1 MRPRPVLIALTL
13 VVIAV
18 VLQTTLFA
26 PGRIQPFGVTPN
38 IVVLVLIACIRYLE
52 PEASLLLGFTAGLLM
67 DMLGGSPLGLWAM
80 SMTAVAYAGIKLRSR
95 ADDGPI
101 VLAVGV
107 FGLTFLGQLV
117 FVLVGT
123 LFGLGLIGDDQL
135 LRKLLLPGVYNVL
148 LAYPVFLVTRLAL
161 RFQQRSWVL

>member
-13 VVIAV
+13 IVVAV

-26 PGRIQPFGVTPN
+26 AGNIQPFGVAPN
-38 IVVLVLIACIRYLE
+38 LVVLVLIGCVRYLE
-52 PEASLLLGFTAGLLM
+52 PEASILVGFTAGLLM
-67 DMLGGSPLGLWAM
+67 DMLAGSPLGLWAM
-80 SMTAVAYAGIKLRSR
+80 SLTAVAYAGVKLRPR

-123 LFGLGLIGDDQL
+123 LFGLGLIGDDEL
-135 LRKLLLPGVYNVL
+135 LRKLLLPAVYNVV

-161 RFQQRSWVL
+161 RFRQRSWVL